1 MQTNPEIP
9 ICRQLSSLKNPAC
22 CCYWLTRQARLSVS
36 AYTYGAQERSVLLFT
51 KEGCRDDQ
59 AWEVNV
65 AIEEQNVEIN
75 GLPIRY
81 LSAGEGPPLVLLHG
95 AGDNALDWRL
105 VMPTLAATHRVYA
118 PDLPGSPDSA
128 RPAADYSPA
137 LFERFVVTFVNS
149 LGIGRATYVGNSLGG
164 LIALRLAL
172 SEPARVAALVL
183 VDSAGLGYAI
193 NPAFTSVN
201 VPGLA
206 EAAIPFWRTPVGA
219 YQRAWGRT
227 ALLFAHPTSVPR
239 EWLAE
244 QRRLALAPGYLEAH
258 LTVLRALVSPLGQR
272 QVLVDRLPFLKIPTL
287 VVWGARDRVFP
298 QSQAR
303 EAVSHLQEGSLALI
317 PDCGH
322 MPHVERPDHF
332 LVAFE
337 VFLSKWVHRQSVN
350 AQRRPRLTLKAL
362 LSSQDGLLLRR
373 KRVVSP

>member
-9 ICRQLSSLKNPAC
+9 IYRQLSSLKNFAC
-22 CCYWLTRQARLSVS
+22 YCYWLTRQARLSVP
-36 AYTYGAQERSVLLFT
+36 AYTYAAQEQGVTLFT

-59 AWEVNV
+59 AWQVNV
-65 AIEEQNVEIN
+65 SIEEQNVEID

-128 RPAADYSPA
+128 RPAADSSPTF
-137 LFERFVVTFVNS
+137 FERFVVKFVDS
-149 LGIGRATYVGNSLGG
+149 LGIGSATYIGNSLGG

-183 VDSAGLGYAI
+183 VDSAGLWYAI

-201 VPGLA
+201 FPGLA

-227 ALLFAHPTSVPR
+227 ALLFAHPPRSVPR

-244 QRRLALAPGYLEAH
+244 QCRLARSPGYLEAH
-258 LTVLRALVSPLGQR
+258 LTVLLYEDPDARRVGRA
-272 QVLVDRLPFLKIPTL
+272 
-287 VVWGARDRVFP
+287 
-298 QSQAR
+298 
-303 EAVSHLQEGSLALI
+303 
-317 PDCGH
+317 
-322 MPHVERPDHF
+322 
-332 LVAFE
+332 
-337 VFLSKWVHRQSVN
+337 
-350 AQRRPRLTLKAL
+350 RPRVPVLPGQA
-362 LSSQDGLLLRR
+362 GGRPPPGR
-373 KRVVSP
+373 FARPHP